1 MILLWAPVVVYMAAI
16 IYGATAAS
24 VPGPVGSWFSDTFL
38 HGGGYFG
45 LALLTLRALA
55 RGRWSGVTTSAL
67 LLAWCISMVHGA
79 AVEWLQMYVPTRM
92 AEWRDLGNNA
102 IGAAV
107 ALGAARAWGI
117 MRSTSRAKPNS

>member
-1 MILLWAPVVVYMAAI
+1 MAAI